1 MQVSESQMMKVEKGT
16 ETNNISKECPKEEY
30 LKKLIDFA
38 KEKGCPWVINNPD
51 GINILGILKNV
62 NFDEKEIENSD
73 KSEDLKEESEKKL
86 NINTSEEVN
95 KSYAEVLA
103 KEVVSPDIIQDR
115 QSPFSSQL
123 SGRGTPS
130 PFTFNN
136 LEDKPDK
143 EKEKKNHEFGNEYYV
158 TVLEMREG
166 NLPFELKLYTIFS
179 HLAPNKFDEEFVKA
193 DKSLKESISIKQVD
207 GSMIYNVQVKRG
219 WKLKQAK
226 IKYIGTDKWVDN
238 PKNFYG
244 YKNLNFTYTKCNKRW
259 KPEYT
264 CTITNRE
271 GKKDKIILNESKV
284 DNEELSKN
292 KKVSQELYDLD
303 NLFNKATKDGEKYLK
318 IYTEKGTR
326 EAQVNKGWTVKEI
339 KYIEISTKNKVDKVE
354 KVINEKESNSGSVF
368 SALSKLEDDS
378 VQAK

>member
-16 ETNNISKECPKEEY
+16 ETNNISKECPRQQY
-30 LKKLIDFA
+30 LEKIIDFA
-38 KEKGCPWVINNPD
+38 QEKGCPWVIKNPD
-51 GINILGILKNV
+51 GIKNLLGILKNV
-62 NFDEKEIENSD
+62 NFDEKEIK
-73 KSEDLKEESEKKL
+73 KSEDPKEESENKL
-86 NINTSEEVN
+86 NINTSEEDN
-95 KSYAEVLA
+95 KSYADVLA
-103 KEVVSPDIIQDR
+103 KDVVSPDIIQER

-136 LEDKPDK
+136 FEDKPEK

-166 NLPFELKLYTIFS
+166 NLPSEFRLYTIFS

-244 YKNLNFTYTKCNKRW
+244 YKNLSFTYTKCNKRW

-284 DNEELSKN
+284 DNDELNKN

-303 NLFNKATKDGEKYLK
+303 NLFIKATKDGDNYLK
-318 IYTEKGTR
+318 IDTGKGIK
-326 EAQVNKGWTVKEI
+326 EAQVNKGWTLKEI
-339 KYIEISTKNKVDKVE
+339 KYIETSTKNKVDNAE
-354 KVINEKESNSGSVF
+354 KVINEKESGSESVF
-368 SALSKLEDDS
+368 SALSKLENDFVEAD
-378 VQAK
+378 